1 MSQTV
6 PTQAKRSG
14 GLSVSQMLHLMRLE
28 VSDAQ
33 FHGYPISCL
42 MIALDG
48 FDAED
53 DVDWQRV
60 IVRVVY
66 NELKQLTVERSIRG
80 LALKKGHLIVAT
92 LPHATPTRAAELAEE
107 LLDSIRSIVFEDLE
121 DRPVTLSIGIGH
133 NQHSDPTTFETFIEE
148 AETGLNLARSG
159 GGDRCVQW
167 KQVETELDRLRIEL
181 ENQIKDLE
189 TRHLADKGRA
199 DDDFWGKGL
208 VAHIVQVFAQEEN
221 PSEATVRLKAEVIAL
236 VDAEIERWS
245 RDSTV
250 QQLADSAKQVDL
262 LERRLRKLTEHLSG
276 TEAELK
282 RVAAMKVVDGGLAS
296 IYQDLQGLSAEDDA
310 YESKKAMLSNIFEA
324 NLALRDASK
333 E

>member
-1 MSQTV
+1 MSQSV
-6 PTQAKRSG
+6 PKTQAKRSG

-48 FDAED
+48 FDGDD

-66 NELKQLTVERSIRG
+66 NELKHLTVERSIRG

-92 LPHATPTRAAELAEE
+92 LPHATPARAAELAEE
-107 LLDSIRSIVFEDLE
+107 LLESIRSIVFEGLE
-121 DRPVTLSIGIGH
+121 DRPVTLSIGVGH

-181 ENQIKDLE
+181 EDQIKDLE
-189 TRHLADKGRA
+189 SRHLADSGKG

-208 VAHIVQVFAQEEN
+208 VAHIVEAFAHESQ
-221 PSEATVRLKAEVIAL
+221 SEAMVQLKAEVIAL

-245 RDSTV
+245 QDSTV

-296 IYQDLQGLSAEDDA
+296 IYQDVQGLSEEDDA